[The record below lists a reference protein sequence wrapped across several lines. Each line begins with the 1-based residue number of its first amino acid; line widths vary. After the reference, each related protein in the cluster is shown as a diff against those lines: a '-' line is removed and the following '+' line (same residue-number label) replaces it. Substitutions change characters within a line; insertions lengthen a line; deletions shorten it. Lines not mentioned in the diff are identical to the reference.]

1 MNAEATSVKTTEAV
15 SCPICNDLYPP
26 NEIEEHANKC
36 IFLNCTEEKQKR
48 KRSSSSL
55 LSFDEDNISNRQK
68 ILASQK
74 NIRDTEKSA
83 IGTSRI
89 SLTAGPSPSKKPK
102 QLPDFSFK
110 TPLAI
115 QVRPKSLDDF
125 FGQYHIIGEGTVLR
139 NLLEQGNI
147 PNMMLWGP
155 PGCGKT
161 SLAHVVHET
170 CKTNATKW
178 KFVSLCAA
186 TSGIKEVQ
194 SVVALAKNDLK
205 FGKRTVLFM
214 DEIHRFNKKQQDIFL
229 LSVEKGD
236 IVLIG
241 ATTENPSFAINS
253 ALLSRCRVVILEKL
267 NSDQLYGILQ
277 KAILYCDCCIID
289 GANSC
294 IKNDRL
300 TIQENALKWIAE
312 VSDGDARSALN
323 NLELIMNYYHKI
335 PDHVVT
341 ISDIEDKLKRAHL
354 LYDKTGEEHYNII
367 SAMHKSIRGS
377 DPNAALYW
385 TTRMIVSGEDPKFIA
400 RRMVRAASE
409 DIGNADP
416 QALPLAIATMQ
427 GCQLIGMPEADV
439 LLAQCAIYLARAPKS
454 READTA
460 LARAK
465 SLIKDHKGAQ
475 PVVPL
480 HIRNA
485 PTKLMKEL
493 GYGRLQDGAEFT
505 FMPPEYKDVD
515 FF

>member
-1 MNAEATSVKTTEAV
+1 MNTKTV

-48 KRSSSSL
+48 KRSSSPL
-55 LSFDEDNISNRQK
+55 LVFDEHNISNRQK
-68 ILASQK
+68 VLATQRNS
-74 NIRDTEKSA
+74 RDIEKSA
-83 IGTSRI
+83 TVS
-89 SLTAGPSPSKKPK
+89 SMEALTAGPSPLKKPK
-102 QLPDFSFK
+102 QPPDFSFK
-110 TPLAI
+110 IPLAI

-125 FGQYHIIGEGTVLR
+125 FGQYHILGQGTVLR
-139 NLLEQGNI
+139 NLLEQRSI
-147 PNMMLWGP
+147 PNMILWGP

-161 SLAHVVHET
+161 SLAHVVQET
-170 CKTNATKW
+170 CKANATKW

-253 ALLSRCRVVILEKL
+253 ALLSRCRVVVLEKL
-267 NSDQLYGILQ
+267 NADQLYGILQ
-277 KAILYCDCCIID
+277 KAILYFDCCIVD
-289 GANSC
+289 GANACNKS
-294 IKNDRL
+294 DRL
-300 TIQENALKWIAE
+300 AIQENALKWIAE

-335 PDHVVT
+335 PGHVVT
-341 ISDIEDKLKRAHL
+341 IKDIEDKLKRAHL

-465 SLIKDHKGAQ
+465 SLIKDHKGPQ

-505 FMPPEYKDVD
+505 FMPPEYKDID